1 MFIVLNKEK
10 IYTYVISIA
19 TVVMLFGI
27 ANILYIGEK
36 AQTQEIGDNQEIAD
50 SQNASNNQE
59 IANSQSISNN
69 QEIISSQEVVSSQ
82 TKKLPIYNV
91 ETKEKK
97 VAFTMNCAWT
107 ADDIDTILEV
117 LERQNV
123 KITFFIVGEWVD
135 KNPEAVKKIYE
146 AGHEIGSHSDTHP
159 HVNNLSYEKNQKQI
173 ADSVEKIK
181 KITGGEVT
189 LYRAPYGEYN
199 DTVIEAAEKAGYYC
213 IQWNRDTL
221 DYEGLTG
228 EEMWKRIENKL
239 QNGDIILSHNGTK
252 HTADSIEML
261 IKKIKEKGYEIVK
274 VSDIIYKENYIINSN
289 GTQQSK

>member
-1 MFIVLNKEK
+1 MFIILNKEK

-36 AQTQEIGDNQEIAD
+36 SQKQEIE
-50 SQNASNNQE
+50 NNQKAE
-59 IANSQSISNN
+59 
-69 QEIISSQEVVSSQ
+69 SSQEVASNQ

-97 VAFTMNCAWT
+97 IAFTMNCAWS
-107 ADDIDTILEV
+107 ADDIDTILEA
-117 LERQNV
+117 LKRQNV
-123 KITFFIVGEWVD
+123 KITFFIVGEWAD

-146 AGHEIGSHSDTHP
+146 AGHEIGSHSNTHP
-159 HVNNLSYEKNQKQI
+159 HVNNLSYEKNQKEI

-181 KITGGEVT
+181 KITGEEIK

-199 DTVIEAAEKAGYYC
+199 NTVIEAVEKAGYYC
-213 IQWNRDTL
+213 IQWNQDTL

-228 EEMWKRIENKL
+228 KEMWKRIEKKL
-239 QNGDIILSHNGTK
+239 QSGDIILSHNGTA
-252 HTADSIEML
+252 HTADSLEML
-261 IKKIKEKGYEIVK
+261 IKNIKEKGYEIVK
-274 VSDIIYKENYIINSN
+274 VSDIIYTENYIINSN